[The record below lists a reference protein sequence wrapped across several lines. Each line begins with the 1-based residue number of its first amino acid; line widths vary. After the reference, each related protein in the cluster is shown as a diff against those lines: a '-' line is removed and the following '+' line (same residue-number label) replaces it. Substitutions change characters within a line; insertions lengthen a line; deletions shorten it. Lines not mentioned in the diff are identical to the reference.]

1 MIYGG
6 KVHRLV
12 RLIPYGRL
20 QKCCTLIA
28 LTCGVRVNDNKMFFF
43 GNLSVSGETFFA
55 SGARQAAILV
65 LLFGGKKVL
74 REKNCTTG
82 QSGDKNCINKG

>member
-1 MIYGG
+1 MLHIN
-6 KVHRLV
+6 
-12 RLIPYGRL
+12 
-20 QKCCTLIA
+20 CTYLRSESKRQQN
-28 LTCGVRVNDNKMFFF
+28 VFFS
-43 GNLSVSGETFFA
+43 NLSVSGETFFA